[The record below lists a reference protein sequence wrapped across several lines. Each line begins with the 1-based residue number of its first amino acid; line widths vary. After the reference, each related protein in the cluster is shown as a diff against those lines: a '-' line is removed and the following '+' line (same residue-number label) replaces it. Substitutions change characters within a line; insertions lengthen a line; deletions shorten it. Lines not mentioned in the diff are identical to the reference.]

1 MSDMARQSFA
11 SKVVWITGASSGIGK
26 SLALAFHRAG
36 AKLILSARRTN
47 ALDEVRRE
55 CGAGADVRVLPLDLS
70 DLEELPGRVET
81 ALGYFGHVDC
91 MVHNAGVALRDT
103 AIHTDLDVDQRIMA
117 TNFFG
122 PVTITKALLPPML
135 QRGGGQF
142 VVVGSLSGKY
152 GGPLLSSYAASKHA
166 LHGFFESL
174 RAEVHSNNIRITFV
188 IPGFIR
194 TPIATQALTGDGSTF
209 GRTLD
214 VHERGMD
221 PDECAE
227 RILRATERGKRETL
241 VGGLEVYSVAMHR
254 FFPGTF
260 ETLIRNHPVKRLNWL
275 RRLFSFRTGGSG

>member
-1 MSDMARQSFA
+1 MARQSFA
-11 SKVVWITGASSGIGK
+11 GKVVWITGASSGIGK

-36 AKLILSARRTN
+36 AKLILSARRTE
-47 ALDEVRRE
+47 ALEEVRRE
-55 CGAGADVRVLPLDLS
+55 CGAGPDVRVLPLDLS
-70 DLEELPGRVET
+70 DLDELPGRVET

-122 PVTITKALLPPML
+122 PVTITKLLLPSML
-135 QRGGGQF
+135 ERGGGQF

-174 RAEVHSNNIRITFV
+174 RAEVHSDNIRITFV

-221 PDECAE
+221 PDDCAR
-227 RILRATERGKRETL
+227 RILRAAERGKRETL

-275 RRLFSFRTGGSG
+275 RRLFSFRTGGPG

>member
-1 MSDMARQSFA
+1 MARQSFA
-11 SKVVWITGASSGIGK
+11 GKVVWITGASSGIGK

-36 AKLILSARRTN
+36 AKLILSARRTE
-47 ALDEVRRE
+47 ALDEVRWE
-55 CGAGADVRVLPLDLS
+55 CGTGADVRVLPLDLS
-70 DLEELPGRVET
+70 DLEELPVRVET

-174 RAEVHSNNIRITFV
+174 RAEVHSDNIRITFV

-227 RILRATERGKRETL
+227 RILRAAERGKRETL

-260 ETLIRNHPVKRLNWL
+260 ETLIRNHPVKRLNRL
-275 RRLFSFRTGGSG
+275 SRLFSFRTGGSG